1 MAASFK
7 FREGSIVDNFYKR
20 HRVLFKLLLVA
31 LAISFVTFIIKMLFG
46 IDTGYAAVAIE
57 IVMLPLWVVLFIV
70 MFAAMLSSAHEAGSA
85 AKKAIGVICCSVFCL
100 VAIYMAAAPVIDVSS
115 LIIGDIPSAMLTD
128 WQVERQHSRY
138 RTFGYTKVVG
148 IDESGDERSFV
159 VGNLSNK
166 INSVSDMPLH
176 ISYLP
181 GSNTVLSISF
191 E

>member
-1 MAASFK
+1 MAAFK
-7 FREGSIVDNFYKR
+7 FREGSIAWNFYNR
-20 HRVLFKLLLVA
+20 HKMLFRFLLVM
-31 LAISFVTFIIKMLFG
+31 LAVAFAAFVIKMLLG

-57 IVMLPLWVVLFIV
+57 IVMFPLWVVLFIV

-115 LIIGDIPSAMLTD
+115 LIVGDIPSATLTD
-128 WQVERQHSRY
+128 WHVDRQHSRY
-138 RTFGYTKVVG
+138 RTFGYTKVISV
-148 IDESGDERSFV
+148 DENGDEYSFV
-159 VGNLSNK
+159 VGNIGGDLSDISN
-166 INSVSDMPLH
+166 VPLH

-181 GSNTVLSISF
+181 GSNTVLSISY